1 VLYLQLS
8 HLLYVVL
15 ARDLKMVLK
24 SETWNLIGQNGL
36 KCSAVEDLMTLVQA
50 CRNAPD
56 MEARLR
62 ETLNMARDA
71 EKWRNLMRMLTEKVR
86 RRGSGVL

>member
-1 VLYLQLS
+1 MKPT
-8 HLLYVVL
+8 LLHGSFCTV
-15 ARDLKMVLK
+15 AA
-24 SETWNLIGQNGL
+24 
-36 KCSAVEDLMTLVQA
+36 AVEDLMSLVHA

-71 EKWRNLMRMLTEKVR
+71 EKWRNLMRMLTEKV
-86 RRGSGVL
+86 

>member
-1 VLYLQLS
+1 MS
-8 HLLYVVL
+8 
-15 ARDLKMVLK
+15 
-24 SETWNLIGQNGL
+24 
-36 KCSAVEDLMTLVQA
+36 LVHA

-71 EKWRNLMRMLTEKVR
+71 EKWRNLMRMLTEKV
-86 RRGSGVL
+86 

>member
-1 VLYLQLS
+1 
-8 HLLYVVL
+8 
-15 ARDLKMVLK
+15 
-24 SETWNLIGQNGL
+24 
-36 KCSAVEDLMTLVQA
+36 VEDLMTLVQA

-86 RRGSGVL
+86 LQCVLYGQGTHNRLYAASTFRQSNN